1 MTLKKKPFENIVY
14 KQQNKLDPTPKD
26 SISSDVKIK
35 QFKCTSDIRLYIQ
48 CSLIL
53 IYNYRP
59 SADPDI
65 FLRGGPTEN
74 ALVLLYD
81 TLISGFQWM

>member
-1 MTLKKKPFENIVY
+1 MNLSNMNAFADRKSDFSKMIGFIFERVTNLLG
-14 KQQNKLDPTPKD
+14 KGENA
-26 SISSDVKIK
+26 S
-35 QFKCTSDIRLYIQ
+35 
-48 CSLIL
+48 
-53 IYNYRP
+53 